1 MDGQQEGDEYVS
13 LFRDMRFL
21 RFFTSR
27 TSANVAD
34 SIYSIAL
41 LYCVQASTASV
52 AFTSFTYTAVS
63 TAAIFSFLVGPL
75 VDRYKASLLASIS
88 LFVQAILIVLVPWFI
103 QDQGTNLIGI
113 LVVVF
118 IASCFSMLFYPANS
132 KMLPELLPSSDL
144 IVKANSLI
152 TSSDQIINIAGYLA
166 GASLIIVLGMK
177 NTFYLASG
185 LLIFAGLVYLNLNRE
200 RQIQSE
206 SNAGKRERW
215 NFKPYWSE
223 LKEGYNFVKKHTMLR
238 IMLPF
243 FALTNFSMAILII
256 ALPSIAVSYNSPMY
270 YSLLYIVYFVGIF
283 LGSFL
288 TGMLRKNGLTIS
300 ISWIFMGIAIFLFS
314 ILTGMLFK
322 LIAILLLGLSAGV
335 INVLQISFVQIITPL
350 PLLGR
355 VMAFVNTLSSAAL
368 PIGALIGGLL
378 TLHFQLNEVFLI
390 SAVITLLCGILLLSI
405 KAVRQFEIPAE
416 AQEGMAAIAATK
428 ESS

>member
-1 MDGQQEGDEYVS
+1 MS

-27 TSANVAD
+27 TSANIAD

-75 VDRYKASLLASIS
+75 VDRYRASLLASIS

-177 NTFYLASG
+177 NTFYLAGG

-223 LKEGYNFVKKHTMLR
+223 LKEGYNFVKNHTMLR

-243 FALTNFSMAILII
+243 FAMTNFSMAILII

-288 TGMLRKNGLTIS
+288 TGMLRKNGLTIA

-378 TLHFQLNEVFLI
+378 TLHFQLNEVFMI

-405 KAVRQFEIPAE
+405 KAVRQFEISAE
-416 AQEGMAAIAATK
+416 AHEGIAAIAATK

>member
-1 MDGQQEGDEYVS
+1 MGGQQEGDEYVS
-13 LFRDMRFL
+13 LFKDMRFL

-27 TSANVAD
+27 TSANIAD
-34 SIYSIAL
+34 SIYSVAL

-88 LFVQAILIVLVPWFI
+88 LFVQAILIALVPWFI

-132 KMLPELLPSSDL
+132 KMLPELLPSSEL
-144 IVKANSLI
+144 IVKANSII

-200 RQIQSE
+200 QQVQSE
-206 SNAGKRERW
+206 SKAGKRERW

-223 LKEGYNFVKKHTMLR
+223 LKEGYNFVKNHTMLR

-243 FALTNFSMAILII
+243 FAMTNFSMAILII

-288 TGMLRKNGLTIS
+288 TGLLRKNGLTIS

-378 TLHFQLNEVFLI
+378 TLHFQLNEVFMI

-405 KAVRQFEIPAE
+405 KAVRQFEIPAD
-416 AQEGMAAIAATK
+416 AHKGIVAMAATK
-428 ESS
+428 ESN